1 MVDATISAFI
11 QALQENLIAPLQ
23 QMPVAQLKL
32 LDTTHDQ
39 SVVDLQNVM
48 GQLYAPPDPFQGK
61 ASDMLAVALE
71 DYYAAENR
79 LSTYVTDE
87 ISERISCFIQACQQ
101 VVSELETQ
109 IKALQA
115 SDPTVMAAS
124 TLVAGETVDLMG
136 PDESPIVPIA
146 QLVVVGLAGAAYIVG
161 EVKQLAQVEQICAIV
176 RQWEATMNELA
187 AQPEPTLPP
196 SLDLSQSVVVDMA
209 GMNGLS
215 PEQQR
220 EVNDAISRLTS
231 LGYSVDYSEIE
242 ALVRAGYQFSDV
254 VAAIL
259 QSGSFAVFND
269 TAVVSMMKQLTNAQQ
284 LKMVAIVEAYRKTH
298 PDLTSHQVYNYL
310 RYTQM
315 KSQLISLMDDISGKN
330 PSNPIAQTIAT
341 MYPANVLA
349 LVVRLQQKVGNN
361 LLSITDPFTVTDN
374 KLDGWYHNLTGAWGE
389 WAIIQDYY
397 KQGKLIN
404 FSAPTTGGEVD
415 IQISESGVTKW
426 VEVKNV
432 QNLNNAWSKALQQAK
447 NLVVNNGAKDVILQF
462 PQQDASTGPSP
473 QQMNNLTQL
482 RKAYPGVNFE
492 IRYGPSIPF
501 DPPANN
507 WGTYIP

>member
-23 QMPVAQLKL
+23 QIPVAQLKL

-284 LKMVAIVEAYRKTH
+284 LKMVAIVEAYRKT
-298 PDLTSHQVYNYL
+298 
-310 RYTQM
+310 
-315 KSQLISLMDDISGKN
+315 
-330 PSNPIAQTIAT
+330 
-341 MYPANVLA
+341 
-349 LVVRLQQKVGNN
+349 
-361 LLSITDPFTVTDN
+361 
-374 KLDGWYHNLTGAWGE
+374 
-389 WAIIQDYY
+389 
-397 KQGKLIN
+397 
-404 FSAPTTGGEVD
+404 
-415 IQISESGVTKW
+415 
-426 VEVKNV
+426 
-432 QNLNNAWSKALQQAK
+432 
-447 NLVVNNGAKDVILQF
+447 
-462 PQQDASTGPSP
+462 
-473 QQMNNLTQL
+473 
-482 RKAYPGVNFE
+482 
-492 IRYGPSIPF
+492 
-501 DPPANN
+501 
-507 WGTYIP
+507 